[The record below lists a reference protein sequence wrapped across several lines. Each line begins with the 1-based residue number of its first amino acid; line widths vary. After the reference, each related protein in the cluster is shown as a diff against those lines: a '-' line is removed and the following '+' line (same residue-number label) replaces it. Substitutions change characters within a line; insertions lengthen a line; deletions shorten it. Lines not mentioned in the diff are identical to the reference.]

1 MKLTYDLNGFYLDGV
16 PFQIRAGAIHYFRVV
31 PEYWKDRMCKLKQCG
46 LNTVETYTCWNL
58 HERKEGEFNFSG
70 MLDLNQY
77 LNLAEEL
84 GLYVIL
90 RPGPYIC
97 SEWEMGGLP
106 SWLLAIPD
114 MQIRCYH
121 RGFLEKV
128 RNYYRK
134 LFEVVR
140 PHFSTNGGCVI
151 AVQVENE
158 YGSYG
163 DDKQYLQA
171 VKQIYE
177 ENQVDVCMFTSDGP
191 GFFMLSGGSMPD
203 VLPTINFGSRPKE
216 NFELLR
222 KFRPDVPLMC
232 TEYWNGWF
240 DHWYEEHHKRDSADT
255 AQVYEEMLQ
264 LGASV
269 SFYMFHGGT
278 NFGFYNGANY
288 DGGLQPTVTSYDY
301 NCPVSE
307 CGDLTEKYFAIK
319 EVIEKL
325 TGVKQE
331 LTVGNLPKKNYGVI
345 QLTEQADLLRETRRL
360 QKPIHSPYLRSME
373 ELGQDF
379 GFVLYESQMQGPFEK
394 LDLEIDGLHDRAQI
408 YLNDTLLG
416 IKENTGK
423 RNDRVQIGMK
433 AGESGSL
440 SILVENLGRVNY
452 GGHIWE
458 KKGILRGVRIAN
470 RYHYHWDMY
479 CVTCENFA
487 DFIYEP
493 VTKETQK
500 TPTVYRGKFT
510 IEQDGRADTFVL
522 LDGFTKGN
530 VFINGF
536 NLGRYWNTAGPQRTL
551 YLPAALLREGENEI
565 LVLELENCERKEI
578 QLIDYEILG

>member
-1 MKLTYDLNGFYLDGV
+1 MKLTYDKNGFYLDNV

-31 PEYWKDRMCKLKQCG
+31 PEYWKDRMLKLKQCG

-58 HERKEGEFNFSG
+58 HERKEGKFDFSG
-70 MLDLNQY
+70 NLDLDKY
-77 LNLAEEL
+77 LKTAEEL

-97 SEWEMGGLP
+97 SEWDMGGLP
-106 SWLLAIPD
+106 SWLLAIEG

-121 RGFLEKV
+121 EGFLEKV

-151 AVQVENE
+151 AVQIENE

-163 DDKQYLQA
+163 DDQAYLQE
-171 VKQIYE
+171 VKKIYE
-177 ENQVDVCMFTSDGP
+177 ENEVDVCLFTSDGP
-191 GFFMLSGGSMPD
+191 GYFMLSGGTIPG
-203 VLPTINFGSRPKE
+203 VLATVNFGSNPKG

-222 KFRPDVPLMC
+222 KFQPDAPLMC

-240 DHWYEEHHKRDSADT
+240 DHWYEKHHKRDSADT
-255 AQVYEEMLQ
+255 AQVYREMLEM
-264 LGASV
+264 GASV

-278 NFGFYNGANY
+278 NFGFHNGANF
-288 DGGLQPTVTSYDY
+288 DHGLQPTVTSYDY

-319 EVIEKL
+319 AVIEEY
-325 TGVKQE
+325 TGE
-331 LTVGNLPKKNYGVI
+331 HIALTVENLPKMEYGIVA
-345 QLTEQADLLRETRRL
+345 LTEQADLLKEVKRL
-360 QKPIHSPYLRSME
+360 QKPIHSPYLLSME

-379 GFVLYESQMQGPFEK
+379 GFVLYESPMNGPFERQ
-394 LDLEIDGLHDRAQI
+394 DLEIDGLQDRALI
-408 YLNDTLLG
+408 YWNEKLLG

-423 RNDRVQIGMK
+423 RNDSVKFGLE
-433 AGESGSL
+433 ANESGML
-440 SILVENLGRVNY
+440 SILVENMGRVNY

-458 KKGILRGVRIAN
+458 KKGILRGVRTAN

-479 CVTCENFA
+479 SITCENFS
-487 DFIYEP
+487 DFAFEP
-493 VTKETQK
+493 VKEEMQTK
-500 TPTVYRGKFT
+500 PMVYRGYFEVK
-510 IEQDGRADTFVL
+510 DKADTFVL
-522 LDGFTKGN
+522 LDGFVKGN

-536 NLGRYWNTAGPQRTL
+536 NLGRYWNTAGPQKTL
-551 YLPAALLREGENEI
+551 YLPAPLLNVGKNEI
-565 LVLELENCERKEI
+565 MVLELERCEKKQI
-578 QLIDYEILG
+578 QLIDYEILGD